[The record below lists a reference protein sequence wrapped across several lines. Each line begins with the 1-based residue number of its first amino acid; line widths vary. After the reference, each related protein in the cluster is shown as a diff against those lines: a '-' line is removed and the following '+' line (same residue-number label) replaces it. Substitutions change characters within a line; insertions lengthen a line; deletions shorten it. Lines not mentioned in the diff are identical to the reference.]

1 MKHLDIIDEHIII
14 RETIGYDA
22 LKNIEIYDLPAVLEF
37 LNIVYNYNKLVK
49 LSNDK

>member
-14 RETIGYDA
+14 RETIGYDV
-22 LKNIEIYDLPAVLEF
+22 LKNIELCDLPTVLEF
-37 LNIVYNYNKLVK
+37 LNIVYNYDKIVK